1 MIISSTQNAAYKHN
15 TVNLGMLPYGGI
27 SAMHAGRSM
36 TLNLQTKSKFD
47 LQELPLQKVSMD
59 CPTCVSIPKP
69 VNVVCSRNV
78 FRLYVQSCLQ
88 TLRSPKSIRANTI
101 EPMLLAAQWIL
112 IARLIIRFL
121 LNSFAFWIEQVH
133 GFLCCFKIHFSYY
146 SFSFSFIL
154 CFSFFRVCVYMYI
167 YTCWLFFFTFWRQSY
182 TLLLMHSENR
192 KKNYD
197 WILVGTV
204 LEPYVRM
211 TIKSSALLK
220 ASLAHFWGNKFV
232 A

>member
-167 YTCWLFFFTFWRQSY
+167 YTC
-182 TLLLMHSENR
+182 
-192 KKNYD
+192 
-197 WILVGTV
+197 ILIHTG
-204 LEPYVRM
+204 PY
-211 TIKSSALLK
+211 I
-220 ASLAHFWGNKFV
+220 
-232 A
+232 

>member
-1 MIISSTQNAAYKHN
+1 
-15 TVNLGMLPYGGI
+15 
-27 SAMHAGRSM
+27 MHAGRSM

-232 A
+232 AELANFYSS